1 MYDFRL
7 MPALFVKFCC
17 LLMALLMISLPA
29 CAAKKKSTPPATPTI
44 TAPELQSQ
52 IMSFADRFMARVGG
66 STADYVY
73 VKGYA
78 TTPLIRMAVHTRRLS
93 ACQAAVSIAGGS
105 NPEVAMLDMVVLVT
119 LLRLTTEEVWIPK
132 KLVPNGQILLDA
144 YVELERDIWLIATE
158 VLSKEQADELRNLID
173 EWHTKNINALVGV
186 TSIRFGDFAKKR
198 RQSTLFKDGKASGF
212 LKAVSEANQEIEQ
225 ARILAE
231 RTIFMAERQP
241 TLIRWQ
247 VEQIFFDLA
256 MEPEIGDLLNSSA
269 DIGRA
274 AARISMTVEK
284 MPKLITSE
292 RKAAIEQA
300 FRGLN
305 KEIAQIISGVSKER
319 QAAIEQALQGVGK
332 ERSDAV
338 AQTISELSKE
348 RQALIDQTSETILE
362 KAFYLGALLILLLL
376 LGAIVSR
383 LIYRYLEIRLFE
395 KK

>member
-1 MYDFRL
+1 MCDFRS
-7 MPALFVKFCC
+7 MPALFVKFSC

-29 CAAKKKSTPPATPTI
+29 CAAKKKSTPPTTPTI
-44 TAPELQSQ
+44 TASELQSQ

-78 TTPLIRMAVHTRRLS
+78 TTPLIRMAVQQRKLNS
-93 ACQAAVSIAGGS
+93 CSAAVSIAGGS

-119 LLRLTTEEVWIPK
+119 LLRLTIEEVWIPK

-144 YVELERDIWLIATE
+144 YIELEKDIWSIATE

-173 EWHTKNINALVGV
+173 EWHKKNINALVGV

-212 LKAVSEANQEIEQ
+212 LKAVSEANKEIEQ
-225 ARILAE
+225 TRILAE

-256 MEPEIGDLLNSSA
+256 MEPELGDLLNSSA

-274 AARISMTVEK
+274 ARRISMTVEK
-284 MPKLITSE
+284 MPGIITAE
-292 RKAAIEQA
+292 RKAAIEQT
-300 FRGLN
+300 FQGLD
-305 KEIAQIISGVSKER
+305 KEIAQIVSDLSKER
-319 QAAIEQALQGVGK
+319 QAAIEQVLQGVGK
-332 ERSDAV
+332 ERVSAI
-338 AQTISELSKE
+338 AQAISGVSKE

-362 KAFYLGALLILLLL
+362 KAFYLGASLVLLLL

-383 LIYRYLEIRLFE
+383 LIYRYLEMRLFG